1 MIIQR
6 LVLLSSR
13 IVAFLEAFYA
23 LCRICTNIA
32 KILQKNWFKKTCWL
46 KILTLVQRSLFV
58 IDFKNDFKIF
68 LLFQIS
74 SNISI

>member
-6 LVLLSSR
+6 LVLLSSG
-13 IVAFLEAFYA
+13 IGAFLEAFYA

-32 KILQKNWFKKTCWL
+32 KILQKNWFKKKCWL